1 MRPDPSRVHHGSQE
15 TTKMQ
20 ERARE
25 GNGEC
30 VQAFSNRAIDGR
42 MERVQHDGGCRDVGI
57 SAALSSNGK
66 ALLVSVQRE
75 QVYRRSL
82 ILSLQVKTWIWLTT
96 VSDRIT

>member
-1 MRPDPSRVHHGSQE
+1 MAAKKQ
-15 TTKMQ
+15 TKTL

-42 MERVQHDGGCRDVGI
+42 MECAQHDGGRHDVGI
-57 SAALSSNGK
+57 SAALSSDGK
-66 ALLVSVQRE
+66 ALLVIAQRE
-75 QVYRRSL
+75 RVYQGSL
-82 ILSLQVKTWIWLTT
+82 ILSLQLKTRIWLTT